1 MNPSLF
7 CCLPVSRPPQSFLG
21 VSPPPPPLRRSVVRG
36 DQMMKHRLQRLLRPQ
51 KEERRSRP
59 QPSTVATVGLEEMK
73 SKVRSNLQQ
82 LLPPQLWRHF
92 RKTLIQF
99 FHLNLF
105 LILFYVIIR
114 TCVVTAGLSVNKGLF
129 KWSHKPQAGYDLSN
143 NGSNLRMGNLINTG
157 SSAQSAAASVHV

>member
-1 MNPSLF
+1 MNKVEPGGGGGGGLDITGNEPFTLLLPPCFSSPSIF
-7 CCLPVSRPPQSFLG
+7 SWCFTPPL
-21 VSPPPPPLRRSVVRG
+21 LRRSVVRG

-82 LLPPQLWRHF
+82 QLLPPQLWRHF
-92 RKTLIQF
+92 RKILIRF

-105 LILFYVIIR
+105 LILFYVIITYVR
-114 TCVVTAGLSVNKGLF
+114 C
-129 KWSHKPQAGYDLSN
+129 YC
-143 NGSNLRMGNLINTG
+143 RLICK
-157 SSAQSAAASVHV
+157 